1 MFLVQNKI
9 WKISRRSSML
19 PSFLKKLTVATLQHL
34 CENEQISFPK
44 ELFSSEDIEYLQVAL
59 YFASRFWF

>member
-1 MFLVQNKI
+1 
-9 WKISRRSSML
+9 ML

-59 YFASRFWF
+59 YFASRF